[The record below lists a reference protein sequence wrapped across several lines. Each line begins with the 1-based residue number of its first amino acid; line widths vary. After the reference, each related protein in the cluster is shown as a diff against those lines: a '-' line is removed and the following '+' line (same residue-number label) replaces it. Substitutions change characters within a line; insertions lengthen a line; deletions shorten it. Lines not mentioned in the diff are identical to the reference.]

1 MMLDRWRSNPIS
13 FIETVLYDPETKRP
27 FKLLPAERAFL
38 EHAFKLDDSGHL
50 LYPEQLYS
58 CPKKSGKT
66 TFAGIHALATL
77 LLFGGSYPEATIC
90 ANDQEQSVGR
100 VFTMIRRIIESSPL
114 LKREAKITQDR
125 ITFPVFDVTITAI
138 PSNFAT
144 AAGGNQNI
152 SVFDELW
159 AFTSERS
166 RRLWDELVPPPT
178 RQIACRLTT
187 TYAGYEGESL
197 LLQDLYRR
205 GLQQPQIG
213 DDLHAGDGILMFWS
227 HSPVAPWQDERW
239 LAEMRRTLRPN
250 AYQRLVLNEF
260 ASAESQFVDMAAWDS
275 CVQPSLVPS
284 SERLPIYV
292 GVDASTSVTAPRL
305 SLSPLIRRRR
315 WCAWC
320 STASSPPRRVIPST
334 SRLRSR
340 RTIHRLATALRPA
353 PGPIRSVPDG
363 GGVAAPCKGAR
374 ADRGVSAERPQPDG
388 GDAEPVRSNPEP
400 KSRALP

>member
-1 MMLDRWRSNPIS
+1 MS
-13 FIETVLYDPETKRP
+13 
-27 FKLLPAERAFL
+27 
-38 EHAFKLDDSGHL
+38 
-50 LYPEQLYS
+50 
-58 CPKKSGKT
+58 
-66 TFAGIHALATL
+66 
-77 LLFGGSYPEATIC
+77 
-90 ANDQEQSVGR
+90 
-100 VFTMIRRIIESSPL
+100 
-114 LKREAKITQDR
+114 
-125 ITFPVFDVTITAI
+125 TITAI

-292 GVDASTSVTAPRL
+292 GVDASDQA
-305 SLSPLIRRRR
+305 
-315 WCAWC
+315 
-320 STASSPPRRVIPST
+320 
-334 SRLRSR
+334 
-340 RTIHRLATALRPA
+340 
-353 PGPIRSVPDG
+353 
-363 GGVAAPCKGAR
+363 
-374 ADRGVSAERPQPDG
+374 
-388 GDAEPVRSNPEP
+388 
-400 KSRALP
+400 

>member
-125 ITFPVFDVTITAI
+125 ITFPAFDVTITAI

-260 ASAESQFVDMAAWDS
+260 ASAEIAVRRHGGMGQLRAAVAHAHPGAAAD
-275 CVQPSLVPS
+275 L
-284 SERLPIYV
+284 
-292 GVDASTSVTAPRL
+292 
-305 SLSPLIRRRR
+305 RRGR
-315 WCAWC
+315 C
-320 STASSPPRRVIPST
+320 SRQA
-334 SRLRSR
+334 
-340 RTIHRLATALRPA
+340 
-353 PGPIRSVPDG
+353 
-363 GGVAAPCKGAR
+363 
-374 ADRGVSAERPQPDG
+374 
-388 GDAEPVRSNPEP
+388 
-400 KSRALP
+400 

>member
-125 ITFPVFDVTITAI
+125 ITFPAFDVTITAI

-166 RRLWDELVPPPT
+166 RRLWDELVPPPDPPDRMPLDDDVRRLRGQVVVVAGPVPARAAAAT
-178 RQIACRLTT
+178 DRRRSPCWRWHLDVLEPLSGRAMARRAVAGGDAPDAAAERLSASCPQRVRVGRIAIRRHGGMGPMRAAVAHAHLGTAPDLRRCRCQSTKRDSTAL
-187 TYAGYEGESL
+187 
-197 LLQDLYRR
+197 
-205 GLQQPQIG
+205 
-213 DDLHAGDGILMFWS
+213 
-227 HSPVAPWQDERW
+227 VAVTFDKKAQVV
-239 LAEMRRTLRPN
+239 
-250 AYQRLVLNEF
+250 RLV
-260 ASAESQFVDMAAWDS
+260 QH
-275 CVQPSLVPS
+275 
-284 SERLPIYV
+284 
-292 GVDASTSVTAPRL
+292 
-305 SLSPLIRRRR
+305 
-315 WCAWC
+315 
-320 STASSPPRRVIPST
+320 RVFT
-334 SRLRSR
+334 
-340 RTIHRLATALRPA
+340 PA
-353 PGPIRSVPDG
+353 PGDPINFEATVEATSSIGDSASSCAKFYSIRSRWRRCRS
-363 GGVAAPCKGAR
+363 ALQRRTCRSKNIRR
-374 ADRGVSAERPQPDG
+374 ASPT
-388 GDAEPVRSNPEP
+388 
-400 KSRALP
+400 